1 MSDRKPLFEPTPF
14 GNLSYF
20 ALGPSSLTSGSFT
33 GTSWKFKFGS
43 SPGLETELF
52 GFRSFSSTSSVR
64 FFKRRHPNCKKWET
78 SIVIF
83 TWLISLPFPYPF
95 VDVSNRGLVT
105 SDHWQDYDEQN
116 LEEQNHI
123 RIHILEYNG
132 LGIISITQSLDD
144 NLGSNWWLNSTVP
157 RITKL
162 LLLELHGIMASKAT
176 SRIWRCSCLLFQAAL
191 REGRVLWCRRTT
203 LDHHLKPTDYR
214 THGLKAAQNMKSN

>member
-14 GNLSYF
+14 RNLSYF

-52 GFRSFSSTSSVR
+52 GLRSFPSTSS
-64 FFKRRHPNCKKWET
+64 KWET

-83 TWLISLPFPYPF
+83 TWLISLPFPYSF

-132 LGIISITQSLDD
+132 LGIISITQSLED
-144 NLGSNWWLNSTVP
+144 NLGSNWWLNSAVP
-157 RITKL
+157 RIMKL
-162 LLLELHGIMASKAT
+162 LLLELHGIMASKAS
-176 SRIWRCSCLLFQAAL
+176 SRIRRCSCLLFQAAL